1 MGTPTF
7 GIAVAPDPAPV
18 ARLSVTPARAGT
30 ATTLDATASTSAD
43 GGITRYRWGFGDGS
57 SEVTT
62 TPVVHHVYA
71 SGGTY
76 SASVTE
82 TSRLGTSTAVTF
94 TGQTVSNRGGSS
106 ATASSP
112 VRVPGAL
119 STVPSSGP
127 PGIRVDLRDSTL
139 TASCTSLSVL
149 FDGRW
154 VGSTT
159 RTGHLAEDRSIV
171 VPGNASL
178 GVHHFQL
185 ACQAARPYLVS
196 SRFTVVATR
205 NHLSEFSVAMPSPGE
220 LGKHLVASGGISIGM
235 LLITRLIAAGFP
247 SEWLDSTYENN
258 RHRLHA
264 RLAKRFPRLYAHRE
278 RSPSRWGRA
287 AKGTAI
293 FLGFI
298 LAAGGINAVLDP
310 GFGWNRTTLFLFLGE
325 ALGVGIV
332 TMASQ
337 LPVAVMGAREHRRV
351 HLKVLVGGLVI
362 AVICVAISR
371 MVGLSP
377 GYCYGLIAV
386 FVLNP
391 KTPEEDWGR
400 IHAVASL
407 VLFVVASGAFLL
419 TVPVFHAATSPSPNP
434 VWLILTPALNVTFLG
449 GFASLA
455 FSMFPLPFLPGR
467 HVARWRRSAWLTIST
482 VGMVGF
488 LAVLLSPG
496 SGSSSELKHVAVIPL
511 LVAFGLFAVV
521 SLGLMLYFHR
531 HPSAEP
537 GHDAEAPG
545 EGEAPTAPAPAS

>member
-1 MGTPTF
+1 M
-7 GIAVAPDPAPV
+7 
-18 ARLSVTPARAGT
+18 
-30 ATTLDATASTSAD
+30 
-43 GGITRYRWGFGDGS
+43 
-57 SEVTT
+57 
-62 TPVVHHVYA
+62 
-71 SGGTY
+71 
-76 SASVTE
+76 
-82 TSRLGTSTAVTF
+82 
-94 TGQTVSNRGGSS
+94 
-106 ATASSP
+106 
-112 VRVPGAL
+112 RVPGAL
-119 STVPSSGP
+119 STIPASGP
-127 PGIRVDLRDSTL
+127 PGIRVDLRDATL
-139 TASCTSLSVL
+139 TSTCTSVDVL

-154 VGSTT
+154 IGQTT
-159 RTGHLAEDRSIV
+159 RSGHLVDDRSVV
-171 VPGNASL
+171 VPGNATL
-178 GVHHFQL
+178 GVHHL
-185 ACQAARPYLVS
+185 ELSCQAARPYLVS
-196 SRFTVVATR
+196 SRFTVVSTR

-220 LGKHLVASGGISIGM
+220 LGKHLVGAGGISLGM

-258 RHRLHA
+258 RHRFHA

-278 RSPSRWGRA
+278 ASPSRFARA
-287 AKGTAI
+287 SKGTAI

-298 LAAGGINAVLDP
+298 FAAGAINAVLDP
-310 GFGWNRTTLFLFLGE
+310 GFGWNRTTLFLFLGQ
-325 ALGVGIV
+325 AIGVGIV

-362 AVICVAISR
+362 AIICVSISR

-407 VLFVVASGAFLL
+407 VLFVVASAAFML

-434 VWLILTPALNVTFLG
+434 FWLILTPALDVTFLG

-496 SGSSSELKHVAVIPL
+496 SGSSAELKHVAVIPL
-511 LVAFGLFAVV
+511 VVAFGLFAIV
-521 SLGLMLYFHR
+521 SLGVMLYFHR
-531 HPSAEP
+531 HPSP
-537 GHDAEAPG
+537 PV
-545 EGEAPTAPAPAS
+545 EGEAAPPAPEPAPAPAS